1 MQLREC
7 FSFSDECLNCL
18 VCIYVLLLHT
28 QTKKHTHTDL
38 IASSPSHL
46 TSFFLEKN
54 NKNNRDD
61 DDVDDAM
68 E

>member
-38 IASSPSHL
+38 ASSPSHL